1 MMNLLKILLKSQDL
15 DLIIKSNNMNT
26 ESGIN
31 IELLTIG
38 FLQMKLKITPEIKIF
53 IYNTYKMEENL
64 FQQLITKSEKYI
76 WSGAYF

>member
-1 MMNLLKILLKSQDL
+1 
-15 DLIIKSNNMNT
+15 MNT

-64 FQQLITKSEKYI
+64 FQ
-76 WSGAYF
+76 